1 VTVNQPDF
9 APEATE
15 NRTLVLADFIRVARK
30 FLWLILGLSF
40 GCAVAVYLWSK
51 NQPKQYDAT
60 AMIQVDQHGTLSL
73 GASMGASD
81 EYELKISTQ
90 IIALQSRDVALK
102 VIKDPNLDL
111 LHNKFF
117 NPGGLSDIDT
127 NPYTRNALVGAFL
140 GSLSVDRVPK
150 SELIAV
156 TFRSRSPALSMAV
169 ANTIVD
175 SYMEVNFRHRHQS
188 SQEVE
193 KWLGTELD
201 TLKDKVQ
208 NEQRDV
214 LNQELKLGVFA
225 QGMTSET
232 SLLQSQLQ
240 GLMSAE
246 ISAETTKFLNEAEY
260 QEFAAGDTDAFAP
273 STAPGAVVLSTLN
286 VQLSEMEAQ
295 RMALADRYGPGY
307 PQLRQ
312 IDNQIAGIKKG
323 LADERGKV
331 LKSALNNVNAADKA
345 DQEIQQS
352 IDAVKRQA
360 EGRSPEVV
368 RFEEAKVQYVTDQA
382 LYNSLLTLLSAGGIE
397 SGLKTQE
404 INTFSVADIPT
415 FASRPRVTLNTMAGF
430 GMGLLLSML
439 VVGIVSAL
447 SDTVE
452 TVEQIEEALAL
463 PVLAAV
469 PIYKLEPGESATLL
483 QPLAT
488 INAPRSA
495 GAEAYRILRTS
506 VNLMPVSKESR
517 VIGFTSCGPGEGK
530 STTAL
535 NLAVTFAQQGKRVLV
550 IDADLRKP
558 VLAQRFRLPLPSAP
572 GLSRYLSDPA
582 IIAEECIQPID
593 AIPGLN
599 VMPVQEI
606 PPFPSEL
613 LAQGRLDDL
622 IGWAR
627 RHFDVVLID
636 TPPAL
641 LVTDALI
648 VAQSLDIILLVAR
661 VGTAQRR
668 ALRRLREELKKFP
681 DKQVAVVVNAV
692 PQSQSYYG
700 GYGDKHG
707 YYGSNGGSGGKRSS
721 SSVVEKSQPVGS
733 GRG

>member
-1 VTVNQPDF
+1 VTVNQPEF
-9 APEATE
+9 APEAAE
-15 NRTLVLADFIRVARK
+15 NKTLLMADFIRVAKK
-30 FLWLILGLSF
+30 FLWLVLGLSF
-40 GCAVAVYLWSK
+40 GCAVVAYLYSK
-51 NQPKQYDAT
+51 HQPKLYDST
-60 AMIQVDQHGTLSL
+60 AMIQVDQHGTLNL
-73 GASMGASD
+73 GAAIGATD
-81 EYELKISTQ
+81 EYELKIATQ
-90 IIALQSRDVALK
+90 IIALQSRDVAIK
-102 VIKDPNLDL
+102 VIEDPKLDL
-111 LHNKFF
+111 LHNKLF
-117 NPGGLSDIDT
+117 NPSGRTDIET
-127 NPYTRNALVGAFL
+127 NPYTRNDLVGAFL
-140 GSLSVDRVPK
+140 GSLDVERVPK
-150 SELIAV
+150 SELISV
-156 TFRSRSPALSMAV
+156 TFRSRSPALSTAV
-169 ANTIVD
+169 ANTVVD
-175 SYMEVNFRHRHQS
+175 SYMEVNFKHRYQS
-188 SQEVE
+188 SQEIE

-201 TLKDKVQ
+201 ELKSKVQ
-208 NEQRDV
+208 DEQRTL
-214 LNQELKLGVFA
+214 LNDELKLGVFSTSL
-225 QGMTSET
+225 TSET
-232 SLLQSQLQ
+232 SLYETQLE
-240 GLMSAE
+240 GLLGAE
-246 ISAETTKFLNEAEY
+246 IGAETNKFMAKAEY
-260 QEFAAGDTDAFAP
+260 EELSGNTDGTFAP
-273 STAPGAVVLSTLN
+273 MTTPGASGLVSLN
-286 VQLSEMEAQ
+286 VQMAELEAQ
-295 RMALADRYGPGY
+295 KNALSDRFGPGY

-312 IDNQIAGIKKG
+312 LDKQIEG
-323 LADERGKV
+323 LKTSIAEQRQKV
-331 LKSALNNVNAADKA
+331 IKSALSSVNSANKTASEIENSIASVKA
-345 DQEIQQS
+345 
-352 IDAVKRQA
+352 QA
-360 EGRSPEVV
+360 TNQNPAVV
-368 RFEEAKVQYVTDQA
+368 RFEELKAQYITDQT

-404 INTFSVADIPT
+404 VNRLSLADIPT
-415 FASRPRVTLNTMAGF
+415 MPSRPRVALSTAAGF
-430 GMGLLLSML
+430 GIGLLLSMII
-439 VVGIVSAL
+439 VGLVSAI

-469 PIYKLEPGESATLL
+469 PVYKLEPTDSTAVL

-488 INAPRSA
+488 ISAPRSA

-535 NLAVTFAQQGKRVLV
+535 NLAVTFAQQGKRLLM

-558 VLAQRFRLPLPSAP
+558 VLAQRFRLPMPSAP

-582 IIAEECIQPID
+582 VLPEDCIQPID
-593 AIPGLN
+593 AVRGLY

-613 LAQGRLDDL
+613 LAQGRLEEL
-622 IGWAR
+622 VAWAR
-627 RHFDVVLID
+627 RNFDIVLID

-707 YYGSNGGSGGKRSS
+707 YYGSNGGSKGSGSS
-721 SSVVEKSQPVGS
+721 TPEKSMPVGS
-733 GRG
+733 AR

>member
-1 VTVNQPDF
+1 MTVNQPEF
-9 APEATE
+9 APEAAE
-15 NRTLVLADFIRVARK
+15 NKTLVLADFIRVARK

-40 GCAVAVYLWSK
+40 GCAVAVYIWSK
-51 NQPKQYDAT
+51 QQPKLYDAT

-73 GASMGASD
+73 GASIGASD
-81 EYELKISTQ
+81 EYELKIATQ

-102 VIKDPNLDL
+102 VIKDPKLDL
-111 LHNKFF
+111 LHNKLF
-117 NPGGLSDIDT
+117 NPSGKTDIDS
-127 NPYTRNALVGAFL
+127 NPFTRNMLVGAFL
-140 GSLSVDRVPK
+140 GSLSVDRIPK
-150 SELIAV
+150 SELISV

-175 SYMEVNFRHRHQS
+175 SYMEVNFRYRYQS
-188 SQEVE
+188 SQEIS

-208 NEQRDV
+208 SEQREV
-214 LNQELKLGVFA
+214 LDQELKLGVFS
-225 QGMTSET
+225 QGATGET
-232 SLLQSQLQ
+232 SLLQSQLE

-246 ISAETTKFLNEAEY
+246 ITAEAQKFLNEAEY
-260 QEFAAGDTDAFAP
+260 HEFETGDVDTFAP
-273 STAPGAVVLSTLN
+273 STAPGATVLSTLS
-286 VQLSEMEAQ
+286 VQLSELQAQ
-295 RMALADRYGPGY
+295 RTGLSERFGPGY
-307 PQLRQ
+307 PQLRELDKQ
-312 IDNQIAGIKKG
+312 IVGLQKG
-323 LADERGKV
+323 LMDARAKV
-331 LKSALNNVNAADKA
+331 LKSALNNVNAANEA
-345 DQEIQQS
+345 DEQIEKS
-352 IDAVKRQA
+352 IDAVKAKA
-360 EGRSPEVV
+360 EGLSPEVV
-368 RFEEAKVQYVTDQA
+368 RFEEAKAQYVTDQA
-382 LYNSLLTLLSAGGIE
+382 LYDSLLTLLGAGGIE

-404 INTFSVADIPT
+404 TNRMSVADIPT
-415 FASRPRVTLNTMAGF
+415 LPSRPRVLLNTIAGF
-430 GMGLLLSML
+430 GVGFLFSLLI
-439 VVGIVSAL
+439 VGVVSAL

-469 PIYKLEPGESATLL
+469 PVYKLEPPDSSATVL

-506 VNLMPVSKESR
+506 VNLMPVSRESK

-558 VLAQRFRLPLPSAP
+558 VLAQRFRLPMPSAP
-572 GLSRYLSDPA
+572 GLSRYLSDPTM
-582 IIAEECIQPID
+582 IAEECIQPIE
-593 AIPGLN
+593 AVSGLY

-627 RHFDVVLID
+627 RHYDIVLID

-648 VAQSLDIILLVAR
+648 VAQLLDIILLVAR

-707 YYGSNGGSGGKRSS
+707 YYGSNGGSSKSS
-721 SSVVEKSQPVGS
+721 SSTVVERSQPVGS

>member
-1 VTVNQPDF
+1 MTVNQHDF

-15 NRTLVLADFIRVARK
+15 NKTLVLADFIRVARK
-30 FLWLILGLSF
+30 FLWLILGLSI
-40 GCAVAVYLWSK
+40 GLAIVAYVWSK
-51 NQPKQYDAT
+51 RQPKLYDST
-60 AMIQVDQHGTLSL
+60 AMIQVDQHGVLSL
-73 GASMGASD
+73 GASIGASD
-81 EYELKISTQ
+81 EYELKIATQ

-102 VIKDPNLDL
+102 VIDDPKLDL
-111 LHNKFF
+111 LHNKLF
-117 NPGGLSDIDT
+117 NPSGKTDIET

-140 GSLSVDRVPK
+140 GSLDVERVPK

-156 TFRSRSPALSMAV
+156 TYRSRSPALSAAI

-175 SYMEVNFRHRHQS
+175 SYMEVNFRHRYQS
-188 SQEVE
+188 SQEIT

-201 TLKDKVQ
+201 ALKDKVQ
-208 NEQRDV
+208 DEQKQV
-214 LNQELKLGVFA
+214 LNQELQLGVFS
-225 QGMTSET
+225 QGLTGET
-232 SLLQSQLQ
+232 SLLQTQLE
-240 GLMSAE
+240 GLLTAQ
-246 ISAETTKFLNEAEY
+246 ITAQTDKFFNEAQY
-260 QEFAAGDTDAFAP
+260 QEFATGNTDAFAP
-273 STAPGAVVLSTLN
+273 TTTPGASVLASLN
-286 VQLSEMEAQ
+286 TQLAQLEAQ
-295 RMALADRYGPGY
+295 RTALNDRFGPGY
-307 PQLRQ
+307 TPLRQ
-312 IDNQIAGIKKG
+312 MDNQIVG
-323 LADERGKV
+323 LKHSMAEARDKILV
-331 LKSALNNVNAADKA
+331 SALNNVNAATKTEA
-345 DQEIQQS
+345 EIQKN
-352 IDAVKRQA
+352 IDAVKAKA

-368 RFEEAKVQYVTDQA
+368 HFEEAKVQYITDQA
-382 LYNSLLTLLSAGGIE
+382 LYNSLLTLLGAGGIE

-404 INTFSVADIPT
+404 TNRLSVADIPT
-415 FASRPRVTLNTMAGF
+415 IPSRPRVLLNTMAGF
-430 GMGLLLSML
+430 GLGLLFSML
-439 VVGIVSAL
+439 IVGVVSAL

-452 TVEQIEEALAL
+452 TVEQIEEALSL

-469 PIYKLEPGESATLL
+469 PVYKLEPTEPTTVL

-488 INAPRSA
+488 FNAPRSA

-517 VIGFTSCGPGEGK
+517 IIGFTSCGPGEGK

-550 IDADLRKP
+550 VDADLRKP
-558 VLAQRFRLPLPSAP
+558 VLAQRFRLPIPSAP
-572 GLSRYLSDPA
+572 GLSRFLSDPA
-582 IIAEECIQPID
+582 ILPDECIQSID

-622 IGWAR
+622 IAWGR

-707 YYGSNGGSGGKRSS
+707 YYGSNGGSKKSS
-721 SSVVEKSQPVGS
+721 SAALEKSQPVGS